1 MIRVLNV
8 ISGLNNAGTEAVVMN
23 YYRNMDRDKIQ
34 FDFLVLDTGKGY
46 YEEEIRSLGG
56 RIYKIPAFSQAPLK
70 NIRLRK
76 KFFREHKYD
85 IVEVHSP
92 SALRFAY
99 CKLARKRGA
108 KAVIFHVHNSIAGE
122 NFLVRYARKQLDKY
136 CSQTVTCSDFAARC
150 TLGKSADKVIPNAI
164 DYKKFAFCEEFRRE
178 VRSFYNV
185 SDDEI
190 LIGNIGRFSAQ
201 KNQSFLLKAFAEA
214 TLINPKIKLLLDG
227 FGELESQLLAEI
239 SELGLK
245 DKVIVVEQGVFPA
258 SKIYSG
264 LDLFA
269 MPSLYEGL
277 GVVLVEAQ
285 ANGLKIIG
293 STNLPPESDITD
305 SIEFVGLNK
314 DEWAKRLADGG
325 NYMRKSTSQEEFA
338 VTGYDIK
345 TAAAKRQEEYFR
357 MVEKWSR

>member
-23 YYRNMDRDKIQ
+23 YYRNMDREKIQ

-46 YEEEIRSLGG
+46 YEEEINELGG
-56 RIYKIPAFSQAPLK
+56 KIYKIPAFTSSPLK

-76 KFFREHKYD
+76 KFFKEHKYD

-99 CKLARKRGA
+99 CKIAKKRGA
-108 KAVIFHVHNSIAGE
+108 KAVIFHVHNSIVNE

-136 CSQTVTCSDFAARC
+136 CDQTVTCSDFAAIC

-164 DYKKFAFCEEFRRE
+164 DYEKYAFCEEIRRE

-190 LIGNIGRFSAQ
+190 LIGNIGRFSTQ

-214 TLINPKIKLLLDG
+214 SLKNTKIKLLLDG
-227 FGELESQLLAEI
+227 FGELREQLSAEI
-239 SELGLK
+239 SELGLQ
-245 DKVIVVEQGVFPA
+245 DKIIMVKEAEFNV

-264 LDLFA
+264 LDLFV

-277 GVVLVEAQ
+277 AVVLIEAQ

-293 STNLPPESDITD
+293 STNLSKESDITD
-305 SIEFVGLNK
+305 SIEFVELDK
-314 DEWAKRLADGG
+314 DEWVKRLADGG
-325 NYMRKSTSQEEFA
+325 SYGRKSTSREEFA
-338 VTGYDIK
+338 ETGYEIK
-345 TAAAKRQEEYFR
+345 TAAAERQEEYFR
-357 MVEKWSR
+357 MVEKWS